1 MFANFSICR
10 RFGRRGIAVALGSA
24 MSSLWAQTCEYTIT
38 TAPSA
43 VTPPVTSVPSLS
55 LIGIALL
62 VVAIAFVAWRRGKF
76 PGAKMMAVALLI
88 TAATL
93 ANQGGCGLVQRVYA
107 AVVGLTNPAGESMT
121 TSAASGEVI
130 TFTNSA
136 GKPLIITSVKP
147 ALAGCEDGSTL
158 AVGGSCSGTAACAV
172 TTCGNGETLQD
183 GVCVPVPPVCSVGE
197 TLQDGVC
204 VSVPPVCGADEI
216 LQDGVCVAAPPFCGA
231 NQTNNSA
238 SPTGCACEENYARYQ
253 NNQCLPQFFCSVP
266 FIFNGYESVCNE

>member
-38 TAPSA
+38 SAPSA

-93 ANQGGCGLVQRVYA
+93 ANQGGGGLVQRAYA

-121 TSAASGEVI
+121 TSAASGEVSAPVANNPQQARQL
-130 TFTNSA
+130 TQQVQQDVNSMMQ
-136 GKPLIITSVKP
+136 GR
-147 ALAGCEDGSTL
+147 
-158 AVGGSCSGTAACAV
+158 GGQ
-172 TTCGNGETLQD
+172 LDQD
-183 GVCVPVPPVCSVGE
+183 LDKTQP
-197 TLQDGVC
+197 
-204 VSVPPVCGADEI
+204 
-216 LQDGVCVAAPPFCGA
+216 
-231 NQTNNSA
+231 
-238 SPTGCACEENYARYQ
+238 
-253 NNQCLPQFFCSVP
+253 
-266 FIFNGYESVCNE
+266 